1 MIEMGGLPCFS
12 PSEIKKFWIVL
23 WKKKLKPQKASQ
35 NLTSKQ
41 NSAGNSR
48 SDKIIIGFIQTLRR
62 KKRKEKEKKKP
73 FVRTKQNPQSPVS
86 NHTQRRPITA
96 LSRPMNEHLRH
107 WVRGTQWWMG
117 RLGYGRRR
125 CCLECHTALPIMG
138 FLPHWDFDTSK
149 P

>member
-1 MIEMGGLPCFS
+1 MLSQKIGSVDQRHKPDPQVPISMRNIDWYRSNHSIAGHRQWLPAT
-12 PSEIKKFWIVL
+12 WHRT
-23 WKKKLKPQKASQ
+23 SQ
-35 NLTSKQ
+35 VPNNT
-41 NSAGNSR
+41 
-48 SDKIIIGFIQTLRR
+48 RR
-62 KKRKEKEKKKP
+62 KKEKRRKEKEKKKP